1 MSYKRDVFFM
11 NIKILDRYLVK
22 NLLSHYV
29 FVGFAIVLIICMVDY
44 TEKLD
49 NFIKTKAPIKAI
61 LIDYYLNF
69 IPFWLNF
76 ISPLIVFIATVFFT
90 SRIAAR
96 TEIIA
101 MLSTG
106 ISFGRILVPYV
117 AGATILGG
125 LTFISVGWLLPRAN
139 KIRVAFE
146 QKYTKEEYYFS
157 GRDIHL
163 KVAPDV
169 YAYLQSYNVLSQ
181 TGNKFT
187 LETIHGNQLLEK
199 LSADKIVWQP
209 ETGKWKMQNYSI
221 RTMNDQGE
229 TLVFGTDK
237 DTTVNMS
244 PKDFESDF
252 SLYETFTLPE
262 LNAYIDLLISRGSDG
277 LEIYLI
283 EKYTRF
289 TQPFAMLILTVIGVL
304 VSARKS
310 RRGVG
315 WQIAL
320 GFTLAFIY
328 ILFFLLSKGVAEAGT
343 FSPLLAVWLPNIVFT
358 FIGFVLFKTL
368 PR

>member
-1 MSYKRDVFFM
+1 MKF
-11 NIKILDRYLVK
+11 KILDRYFIK
-22 NLLSHYV
+22 NLLTHYV

-49 NFIKTKAPIKAI
+49 NFIRTKAPAKAI
-61 LIDYYLNF
+61 LFDYYLNF

-96 TEIIA
+96 TEIVA

-106 ISFGRILVPYV
+106 ISFGRILAPYV
-117 AGATILGG
+117 AGASILAGI
-125 LTFISVGWLLPRAN
+125 TFISVGWILPKAN
-139 KIRVAFE
+139 KVRVAFE
-146 QKYTKEEYYFS
+146 LKYIENEYYFT

-163 KVAPDV
+163 KIAPDV
-169 YAYLQSYNVLSQ
+169 YAYLQSYNVASL

-187 LETIHGNQLLEK
+187 LETIKGNKLLEK

-209 ETGKWKMQNYSI
+209 ETKKWRMQNFNI
-221 RTMNDQGE
+221 RTLDSLGE
-229 TLVFGTDK
+229 KLTSGAER

-277 LEIYLI
+277 LEAYLI

-320 GFTLAFIY
+320 GFLLAFIY

-343 FSPLLAVWLPNIVFT
+343 FDPLLAVWLPNIVFT
-358 FIGFVLFKTL
+358 FIGFILYKTL